1 MIEISVGEG
10 GAVGGVCDG
19 GLVDG
24 GWICSMLCW
33 MWLWCCGHHVWS
45 GRWWRS
51 AAMRHVGQGL
61 VSIYIVVWRVSH
73 VMHFGRSLAD
83 CAVDEWACVMCEQC

>member
-1 MIEISVGEG
+1 
-10 GAVGGVCDG
+10 
-19 GLVDG
+19 
-24 GWICSMLCW
+24 
-33 MWLWCCGHHVWS
+33 
-45 GRWWRS
+45 
-51 AAMRHVGQGL
+51 MRHVGQGL